1 MKIQITQKHF
11 FRSDT
16 CCIRITLKHQAWTY
30 FSFLHYTPN
39 KEPHYE
45 KYSSGPEGR
54 SGLGQHLWLTFQL
67 KTWLNL
73 PINPVGLSTC
83 PTTNM
88 SGLSVCTRGDSS
100 LHKHV
105 YLRWRVTCV
114 CLILCVCANVFVLDS
129 KCKCLLAKMC
139 IVYVISALQ
148 WQWEAI
154 KHLKQHKTRIKSAGL
169 CLYWCFLSQVETCP
183 LMTRDMVVCSQWHW
197 LCVMIE
203 ACHCCFLP
211 LQCAH
216 RIWSW

>member
-1 MKIQITQKHF
+1 MSNIL
-11 FRSDT
+11 S
-16 CCIRITLKHQAWTY
+16 C
-30 FSFLHYTPN
+30 
-39 KEPHYE
+39 
-45 KYSSGPEGR
+45 PEGR
-54 SGLGQHLWLTFQL
+54 SGLRQHLWLTSQL

-105 YLRWRVTCV
+105 FLRWRVTYV
-114 CLILCVCANVFVLDS
+114 FVCVCACVRACVCVCVCVCVRVRVRVRVCLFVLDS

-154 KHLKQHKTRIKSAGL
+154 KHLKQHKTKIKSVGL
-169 CLYWCFLSQVETCP
+169 CLYLCFLSQVETCP
-183 LMTRDMVVCSQWHW
+183 LMTRDIVGCSQWHW

-211 LQCAH
+211 LQCTH
-216 RIWSW
+216 RI